1 MMAGPMKP
9 KIYHLPPEERERLI
23 ARITGILKNRRGV
36 AFAYIFGSF
45 EEGEPFH
52 DVDVGLHLSET
63 PKERFNES
71 CFILS
76 QNLSRELEIPV
87 DVRILNLA
95 PLSFLYHVIRGKLIF
110 EKDEEIRVRVVEQT
124 IARYLDLKP
133 IIWKGIKEAFGG

>member
-1 MMAGPMKP
+1 MKP
-9 KIYHLPPEERERLI
+9 KIYRLHPEERERI
-23 ARITGILKNRRGV
+23 ISRITGILKNRKEV

-45 EEGEPFH
+45 VEGEPFH
-52 DVDVGLHLSET
+52 DVDVGLYLSET

-71 CFILS
+71 SLILS

-95 PLSFLYHVIRGKLIF
+95 PLSFLYHVIRGKFII
-110 EKDEEIRVRVVEQT
+110 EKDEETRVRVVEQT
-124 IARYLDLKP
+124 IQRYLDLKP

>member
-1 MMAGPMKP
+1 M
-9 KIYHLPPEERERLI
+9 
-23 ARITGILKNRRGV
+23 
-36 AFAYIFGSF
+36 
-45 EEGEPFH
+45 
-52 DVDVGLHLSET
+52 
-63 PKERFNES
+63 
-71 CFILS
+71 
-76 QNLSRELEIPV
+76 

>member
-1 MMAGPMKP
+1 MAGPMKP
-9 KIYHLPPEERERLI
+9 KIYHLHSEERERLI
-23 ARITGILKNRRGV
+23 SRITGILKNRGEV

-45 EEGEPFH
+45 VEGEPFH
-52 DVDVGLHLSET
+52 DVDVGLYLSKT
-63 PKERFNES
+63 PQERFNES
-71 CFILS
+71 SLILS

-124 IARYLDLKP
+124 IQRYLDLKP